1 MIKLEFKNVSYRH
14 DNREV
19 LHNLSVQ
26 FAAGDYVSIV
36 GSSGSGKS
44 TFLRLCCHL
53 ISPSEGNIFLNGQD
67 MLLQNPIELRK
78 KVSYC
83 FQEPI
88 LWGTTVEDN
97 VTFPYQI
104 RNQKLDISKV
114 TSLLSDFHMTP
125 DYLHHEIQNLS
136 GGEKQRIALIRTML
150 FEPEILLLDEV
161 TSALDAENTEL
172 VEKAILNLNQQGITI
187 LWVTHNDEQS
197 RKYANKLLTIEDGQI
212 QSLEVIK

>member
-1 MIKLEFKNVSYRH
+1 
-14 DNREV
+14 
-19 LHNLSVQ
+19 
-26 FAAGDYVSIV
+26 
-36 GSSGSGKS
+36 
-44 TFLRLCCHL
+44 
-53 ISPSEGNIFLNGQD
+53 
-67 MLLQNPIELRK
+67 
-78 KVSYC
+78 
-83 FQEPI
+83 
-88 LWGTTVEDN
+88 
-97 VTFPYQI
+97 
-104 RNQKLDISKV
+104 
-114 TSLLSDFHMTP
+114 MTP
-125 DYLHHEIQNLS
+125 DYLHYEIQNLS